1 MRILSAML
9 LPFLIL
15 GQAFGQTY
23 AISTFAGG
31 LMPANSP
38 ATPASIGTV
47 TGVAVDSVG
56 NVFLASGSLNA
67 VLRLDVKTG
76 LLSAVAGNGTQGFS
90 GDNGPAASA
99 QLSLPVGVAVDSAGN
114 LYIADS
120 GNNRIR
126 KVSNGVIT
134 TVAATGALATSGM
147 ASFDAGPAMIYSPP
161 GIAVDT
167 AGNLYFSD
175 SLHSRILKVS
185 NGVTKTVA
193 GNGTSGFSGDNGP
206 AASAQLSAPYGV
218 AVDSAG
224 NLFIADTGNSR
235 IRRVSNGVITTLAG
249 SGAANSGVDSGNNG
263 PALNAVLNN
272 PWYVA
277 VDPAGNVYFSES
289 DAPTPVPNGN
299 VLVSHNSIRMVA
311 NGIITVA
318 AGDGTQGFGG
328 DGGPATKAQ
337 LDEPGGVAVDSAGN
351 LYIADTGNYRIRE
364 VAGGVIATVAG
375 DGDLSFSGDNGP
387 ATRALLNYPDGV
399 AVDSGSNLYIAD
411 QGNNRIR
418 KVSNGVITTV
428 AGNGTQGFSG
438 DGGAAT
444 SAELFLGGYAGIAV
458 DSSGNLYFA
467 DGGNNRVRRVT
478 NGVITTVA
486 GYGTRGFSG
495 DNGPATSAGL
505 IDPTGLAVD
514 STGNLYIA
522 DSGNNRIRKVT
533 NGVITTVAGN
543 GTPGFSGDNGP
554 AASAGLSAPIGLALD
569 SAGNLY
575 IADRNN
581 GRIRKVSNGVI
592 TTVAGSGMGVIP
604 IVAGSGMAAGARGG
618 VAGFV
623 GDNGPA
629 TSAELYYPNA
639 VAVDAGG
646 NLYIVDSDRVCKVS
660 NGVIT
665 TVAGNG
671 TSGASGDHGPAASA
685 AFFQP
690 SAVAVDSA
698 GRIYVADSANNRIRI
713 LIPTGPSTPP
723 LLTSVTN
730 AASNLAGSIAPGQIV
745 VLSGVG
751 IGPAQITSA
760 SVGSD
765 GLYDARLSG
774 TTVTFNGNPAPIL
787 YTWAGQVGAIVPY
800 EVTGSSA
807 EVTVAYQGQTS
818 AAMTVAVAG
827 SAPGL
832 FTLNSTGQGQAAAIN
847 QDGSINTALTPA
859 PIGGFISLYA
869 TGEGQTSPAGIDGKP
884 ASDSPPAPELPVSV
898 TIGGVTVS
906 NLQYAGGAPEQVAG
920 LLQIN
925 VQIPR
930 GVRVGSTVPV
940 SVQIGSASSQGGVT
954 IAVGGN

>member
-1 MRILSAML
+1 ML
-9 LPFLIL
+9 FPLLIIL

-38 ATPASIGTV
+38 ATPASIGGV
-47 TGVAVDSVG
+47 TGVAVDSMG

-76 LLSAVAGNGTQGFS
+76 LLSVVAGNGTQGFS

-99 QLSLPVGVAVDSAGN
+99 QLSLPVGVAVNSAGN

-134 TVAATGALATSGM
+134 TVAVTGALATSGM
-147 ASFDAGPAMIYSPP
+147 ATFDAGPAMIYSPP

-167 AGNLYFSD
+167 AGNLYLSD

-185 NGVTKTVA
+185 NGVTTTVA
-193 GNGTSGFSGDNGP
+193 GNGTSGFRGDNGP

-224 NLFIADTGNSR
+224 NLFIADTGNNR

-263 PALNAVLNN
+263 PAINAVLNN

-277 VDPAGNVYFSES
+277 VDLAGNVYFSES
-289 DAPTPVPNGN
+289 DLPTPTQNGN
-299 VLVSHNSIRMVA
+299 ALVSHHSIRMVA
-311 NGIITVA
+311 NGIISLA

-328 DGGPATKAQ
+328 DNGPAAMAQ
-337 LDEPGGVAVDSAGN
+337 LDSPGGVAVDSASN
-351 LYIADTGNYRIRE
+351 LYIADTGNYRIRK
-364 VAGGVIATVAG
+364 VTKNGVIATVAG
-375 DGDLSFSGDNGP
+375 DGDLSFGGDNGP
-387 ATRALLNYPDGV
+387 ATSAQLNYPDGV
-399 AVDSGSNLYIAD
+399 AVDSGGNLYIAD
-411 QGNNRIR
+411 QANNRIR

-444 SAELFLGGYAGIAV
+444 SAELFLGGFAGIAV
-458 DSSGNLYFA
+458 DSSGDLYFA
-467 DGGNNRVRRVT
+467 DGGNNRIRRVT

-486 GYGTRGFSG
+486 GNGTRGFSG

-505 IDPTGLAVD
+505 FDPSGLAVD
-514 STGNLYIA
+514 SVGNLYFA

-554 AASAGLSAPIGLALD
+554 AASAGLYAPIGVAAD

-575 IADRNN
+575 IADHAN

-592 TTVAGSGMGVIP
+592 TTAAGSGMGVIP
-604 IVAGSGMAAGARGG
+604 IVAGSGMVARAGGG

-646 NLYIVDSDRVCKVS
+646 NLYIVDSDRVYKVS
-660 NGVIT
+660 NGIIS

-671 TSGASGDHGPAASA
+671 MSGAGGDYGAATSA

-698 GRIYVADSANNRIRI
+698 GSVYIADSGNNRVRV
-713 LIPTGPSTPP
+713 LIPTGSSTPP
-723 LLTSVTN
+723 VVTSVTN
-730 AASNLAGSIAPGQIV
+730 AASNLAGSIALGEIV

-751 IGPAQITSA
+751 LGPAQITSA
-760 SVGSD
+760 SVGGD
-765 GLYDARLSG
+765 GLYDAQWSG
-774 TTVTFNGNPAPIL
+774 TSVKFNGTPTPIL
-787 YTWAGQVGAIVPY
+787 YTWAGQIGAIVPY
-800 EVTGSSA
+800 EVTGA
-807 EVTVAYQGQTS
+807 TAQVTVAYQGQTS
-818 AAMTVAVAG
+818 GPLTVAVAG

-832 FTLNSTGQGQAAAIN
+832 FTLNSTGWGQAAAVN

-859 PIGGFISLYA
+859 PIGSFISLYA

-884 ASDSPPAPELPVSV
+884 ASDSPPAPVLPVSV

-906 NLQYAGGAPEQVAG
+906 NLQYAGGAPGEVSG
-920 LLQIN
+920 MLQIN
-925 VQIPR
+925 VQIPG
-930 GVRVGSTVPV
+930 GVQAGSTVPV
-940 SVQIGSASSQGGVT
+940 SVQIGSASSRGGVT
-954 IAVGGN
+954 IAVGGS

>member
-1 MRILSAML
+1 MPLPL
-9 LPFLIL
+9 LIVL

-38 ATPASIGTV
+38 ATPASIGSV
-47 TGVAVDSVG
+47 TGVAVDSMG

-76 LLSAVAGNGTQGFS
+76 LLSVVAGNGTQGFS

-99 QLSLPVGVAVDSAGN
+99 QLSLPVGVAVDSAGT

-134 TVAATGALATSGM
+134 TVAVTGALATSGM
-147 ASFDAGPAMIYSPP
+147 ATFDAGPAMIYSPS

-167 AGNLYFSD
+167 AGNLYLSD

-185 NGVTKTVA
+185 NGVTTTVA

-224 NLFIADTGNSR
+224 NLFIADTGNNR

-263 PALNAVLNN
+263 PAVDAVLNN

-277 VDPAGNVYFSES
+277 VDLAGNVYFSES
-289 DAPTPVPNGN
+289 DFPPAQIGN
-299 VLVSHNSIRMVA
+299 AFALVSHHSIRMVA
-311 NGIITVA
+311 NGIISLA

-328 DGGPATKAQ
+328 DNGPAAIAQ
-337 LDEPGGVAVDSAGN
+337 LDYPGVVAVDSAGN
-351 LYIADTGNYRIRE
+351 LYIADQ
-364 VAGGVIATVAG
+364 A
-375 DGDLSFSGDNGP
+375 
-387 ATRALLNYPDGV
+387 
-399 AVDSGSNLYIAD
+399 
-411 QGNNRIR
+411 NNRIR

-444 SAELFLGGYAGIAV
+444 SAELFLGGFAGIAV

-467 DGGNNRVRRVT
+467 DGGNNRIRRVT

-486 GYGTRGFSG
+486 GNGTRGFSG

-505 IDPTGLAVD
+505 FDPSGLAVD
-514 STGNLYIA
+514 SVGNLYFA

-554 AASAGLSAPIGLALD
+554 AASAGLYAPIGVAAD

-575 IADRNN
+575 IADHAN

-592 TTVAGSGMGVIP
+592 TTVAGSGMGVIT
-604 IVAGSGMAAGARGG
+604 IVAGSGM
-618 VAGFV
+618 AGFV

-671 TSGASGDHGPAASA
+671 TSGASGDYGAATSA

-698 GRIYVADSANNRIRI
+698 GSVYIADSGNNRVRV
-713 LIPTGPSTPP
+713 LIPTGSSTPP
-723 LLTSVTN
+723 MITSVTN
-730 AASNLAGSIAPGQIV
+730 AASNLAGSIALGEIV
-745 VLSGVG
+745 VLSGLG
-751 IGPAQITSA
+751 LGPAQITSA
-760 SVGSD
+760 SVGGD
-765 GLYDARLSG
+765 GLYDAQWSG
-774 TTVTFNGNPAPIL
+774 TSVKFNGTPAPIL
-787 YTWAGQVGAIVPY
+787 YTWAGQIGAIVPY
-800 EVTGSSA
+800 EVTGSTA
-807 EVTVAYQGQTS
+807 QVTVAYQGQTS
-818 AAMTVAVAG
+818 GPLTVAVAG

-832 FTLNSTGQGQAAAIN
+832 FTLNSTGWGQAAAVN

-859 PIGGFISLYA
+859 PIGSFISLYA

-884 ASDSPPAPELPVSV
+884 ASDFPPAPVLPVSV

-906 NLQYAGGAPEQVAG
+906 NLQYAGGAPGEVSG
-920 LLQIN
+920 MLQIN
-925 VQIPR
+925 VQIPG
-930 GVRVGSTVPV
+930 GVQAGSTVPV
-940 SVQIGSASSQGGVT
+940 SVQIGSASSRGGVT
-954 IAVGGN
+954 IAVGGS